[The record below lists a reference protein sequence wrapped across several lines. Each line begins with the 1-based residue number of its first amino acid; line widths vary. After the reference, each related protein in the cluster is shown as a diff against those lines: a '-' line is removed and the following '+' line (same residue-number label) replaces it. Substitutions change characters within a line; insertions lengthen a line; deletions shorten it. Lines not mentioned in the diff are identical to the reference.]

1 MRDIPLRILIERLE
15 DLITAQQKVASLILF
30 VEDQKVKLSVPT
42 TIDMLYAHME
52 MLQLVSEVISSLQ
65 DISDSYIR
73 EYAVMLT
80 TEALSWI
87 GFMLPYLEAS
97 SPIFIEH
104 LSVVPK
110 IKNIVSL
117 IERFGSEV
125 DFLSSEEILKT
136 IDAIS
141 KAIMYQLFV
150 AKRSYEAMS

>member
-1 MRDIPLRILIERLE
+1 
-15 DLITAQQKVASLILF
+15 
-30 VEDQKVKLSVPT
+30 
-42 TIDMLYAHME
+42 
-52 MLQLVSEVISSLQ
+52 
-65 DISDSYIR
+65 ISDSYIR

-97 SPIFIEH
+97 SPIIIEH

-110 IKNIVSL
+110 IKSIVSL